1 MLTFD
6 ETAEILDDIL
16 GTFPGILL
24 DGLSGVFLVDELK
37 YSEDLPDGNH
47 IVMGAYVQSR
57 GLRPCVDIYYGSV
70 MEKYL
75 DADVET
81 VRSALR
87 GILTHEL
94 RHHAETLAGCN
105 DLVRLDAAYITRE
118 RTEHSK

>member
-16 GTFPGILL
+16 ETFPKILL

-47 IVMGAYVQSR
+47 IVMGAYVRSH

-75 DADVET
+75 DADVGT

-87 GILTHEL
+87 GILAHEL
-94 RHHAETLAGCN
+94 RHHAETLAGCD
-105 DLVRLDAAYITRE
+105 DLVQLDAAYVARE
-118 RTEHSK
+118 KAKRGG

>member
-16 GTFPGILL
+16 AGFPAVLL

-75 DADVET
+75 DADVKT
-81 VRSALR
+81 VQTALR
-87 GILTHEL
+87 GILAHEL
-94 RHHAETLAGCN
+94 RHHAETLAGRD
-105 DLVRLDAAYITRE
+105 DLVRLDAAYVAAEKTRSNE
-118 RTEHSK
+118 

>member
-6 ETAEILDDIL
+6 ETAKILDGIL
-16 GTFPGILL
+16 AGFPAVLL

-47 IVMGAYVQSR
+47 IVMGTYVRSR
-57 GLRPCVDIYYGSV
+57 SLRPCVDIYYGSV

-81 VRSALR
+81 VQTALR
-87 GILTHEL
+87 GILAHEL
-94 RHHAETLAGCN
+94 RHHAETLAGCD
-105 DLVRLDAAYITRE
+105 DLVRLDAAYVAAE
-118 RTEHSK
+118 KAKHGS

>member
-6 ETAEILDDIL
+6 ETAEILDEIL
-16 GTFPGILL
+16 AGFPGILL
-24 DGLSGVFLVDELK
+24 DGLSGVFLVDALK

-47 IVMGAYVQSR
+47 IVMGAYVRSR

-81 VRSALR
+81 VQTALR
-87 GILTHEL
+87 GILAHEL
-94 RHHAETLAGCN
+94 RHHAETLAGCD
-105 DLVRLDAAYITRE
+105 DLVRLDAAYVAAEKTGHNE
-118 RTEHSK
+118 

>member
-6 ETAEILDDIL
+6 ETAEILDGIL
-16 GTFPGILL
+16 AGFPAVLL

-37 YSEDLPDGNH
+37 YSEGLPDGDH
-47 IVMGAYVQSR
+47 LVMGAYIQSR

-75 DADVET
+75 DADVGT

-87 GILTHEL
+87 GILAHEL
-94 RHHAETLAGCN
+94 RHHAETMAGCD
-105 DLVRLDAAYITRE
+105 DLVRLDAAYVASE
-118 RTEHSK
+118 RARHSK